1 MILLESTRFY
11 SLREA
16 ADERCFYLDFQE
28 KRIRLS
34 FCQLLALRQKLIAL
48 DVASLFYD
56 ETNPHDF
63 KILTLCNH
71 QHLFLVSTLE
81 LIDLNYLVQNA
92 FVSMSETPNIQLV

>member
-1 MILLESTRFY
+1 MS
-11 SLREA
+11 
-16 ADERCFYLDFQE
+16 
-28 KRIRLS
+28 
-34 FCQLLALRQKLIAL
+34 L

-81 LIDLNYLVQNA
+81 LVDLKCLVQNA
-92 FVSMSETPNIQLV
+92 FVSMGVAPNLQLA